1 MGQVSDA
8 DVIALSRERPAAFAE
23 IYDRH
28 AETLLRYL
36 VRRIGPADGEGLLGE
51 LFRIAFERRASF
63 DPGRGGASAHASAR
77 PWLYGIASNLVL
89 KHRRSEARRLR
100 ATARVASERPG
111 DPAGENSEIDAVD
124 ARVLLPRV
132 ADAIAALPDGER
144 DALLLFAWEDLSYD
158 EIATA
163 LTIPVGT
170 VRSRLNRARSRLR
183 ELVAPEGKPG
193 ADASPRA
200 SWRERP

>member
-8 DVIALSRERPAAFAE
+8 DVMTVSRERPAAFAQ

-36 VRRIGPADGEGLLGE
+36 VRRVGPGDGEGLLGE
-51 LFRIAFERRASF
+51 LFQIAFERRASF
-63 DPGRGGASAHASAR
+63 DPAHESAR

-100 ATARVASERPG
+100 ATARVASESPLTDQNPG
-111 DPAGENSEIDAVD
+111 ESTEIDAVD
-124 ARVLLPRV
+124 ARALLPRV

-158 EIATA
+158 EIAAA

-183 ELVAPEGKPG
+183 ELIPQEGKPG
-193 ADASPRA
+193 AEANPRA
-200 SWRERP
+200 SGRDRP